1 LAGCLNYQ
9 NVNNSHPF
17 ILMKSSSTPLPIASA
32 GLVARLAHHWKS
44 DPSSRTGTG
53 LIARLFQGIR
63 PAAPKPKLSSLDA
76 EMAKLE
82 EAFNK
87 LPSESA
93 KQSFAEKVAN
103 QIRAASKP
111 RQQHSVRRAQFAV
124 MPAKAQAGFIRG
136 GGRIVD

>member
-1 LAGCLNYQ
+1 
-9 NVNNSHPF
+9 
-17 ILMKSSSTPLPIASA
+17 MKSSSTPLPIASA
-32 GLVARLAHHWKS
+32 GLVARLAARYQS
-44 DPSSRTGTG
+44 DPSSHTGQGVLGRIFARIG
-53 LIARLFQGIR
+53 L
-63 PAAPKPKLSSLDA
+63 AAPKPKLSGLDA

-82 EAFNK
+82 QAFNR

-93 KQSFAEKVAN
+93 KQAFAEKVAN

>member
-1 LAGCLNYQ
+1 
-9 NVNNSHPF
+9 
-17 ILMKSSSTPLPIASA
+17 MKSTPTPTASA
-32 GLVARLAHHWKS
+32 GLIQRLAHHWKS

-82 EAFNK
+82 EAFNR

-93 KQSFAEKVAN
+93 KQAFAEKVAD

-111 RQQHSVRRAQFAV
+111 RQQHSVRRAAFAM
-124 MPAKAQAGFIRG
+124 MPAKSQAAFIHG
-136 GGRIVD
+136 GGRVI

>member
-1 LAGCLNYQ
+1 
-9 NVNNSHPF
+9 
-17 ILMKSSSTPLPIASA
+17 MKSSSTPLPIASA

-82 EAFNK
+82 EAFNR

-93 KQSFAEKVAN
+93 KQAFAEKVAN
-103 QIRAASKP
+103 QIRAAAASKP

-124 MPAKAQAGFIRG
+124 MPANVRRQL
-136 GGRIVD
+136 